1 VAAWPS
7 GGKTGRVTFR
17 STGMELLQ
25 DAVRNAVLFG
35 QEALADGNVWILML
49 IVVISIGV
57 VASVRGKLT
66 ENWIWIPVL
75 ALAMWYA
82 LFRWLEL
89 RA

>member
-1 VAAWPS
+1 
-7 GGKTGRVTFR
+7 
-17 STGMELLQ
+17 MELLQ
-25 DAVRNAVLFG
+25 DAVRNAILFG
-35 QEALADGNVWILML
+35 QEALADGNLWILML
-49 IVVISIGV
+49 IGIVSIGV

-82 LFRWLEL
+82 IFRWLEL

>member
-1 VAAWPS
+1 
-7 GGKTGRVTFR
+7 
-17 STGMELLQ
+17 MELLQ
-25 DAVRNAVLFG
+25 DAVRNAILFG
-35 QEALADGNVWILML
+35 QQALADGNLWILML
-49 IVVISIGV
+49 IAIVSIGV

-82 LFRWLEL
+82 IFRWLEL